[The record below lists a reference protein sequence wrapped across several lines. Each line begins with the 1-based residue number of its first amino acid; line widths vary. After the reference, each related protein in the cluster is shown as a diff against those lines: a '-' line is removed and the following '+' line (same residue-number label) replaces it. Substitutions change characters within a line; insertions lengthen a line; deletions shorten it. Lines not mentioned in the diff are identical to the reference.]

1 MTATLK
7 GKRVVVLGG
16 TSGIGFAIA
25 KAAVGLGASLVVTS
39 SRRERVDAAVH
50 QLGALASG
58 QLANLADE
66 AQTRALFE
74 RIGALDHLV
83 FTAGESLALGRLT
96 TMDLGTVRKA
106 FELRFFGAMAAA
118 KHAAPRI
125 RSGGSIVLTH
135 GVAGRRPQPG
145 WTVAASICGAME
157 SFTRAL
163 AIELAPVRVNAVS
176 PGVVRTPLWAN
187 IPETEREAMYR
198 EVSARLLVG
207 KVGEPEQVAG
217 AYLYLM
223 QNGFSTGQTVVVDG
237 GSLLV

>member
-1 MTATLK
+1 MTAALM

-39 SRRERVDAAVH
+39 SRRERVDAAVLE
-50 QLGALASG
+50 LGALASG
-58 QLANLADE
+58 RVADLADE

-74 RIGALDHLV
+74 RIGELDHLV
-83 FTAGESLALGRLT
+83 FTAGESLALGRLA
-96 TMDLGTVRKA
+96 TMDLGTARKA
-106 FELRFFGAMAAA
+106 FELRVFGAMAAA
-118 KHAAPRI
+118 KHAASRI
-125 RSGGSIVLTH
+125 RVGGSIVLTH
-135 GVAGRRPQPG
+135 GVAGRRPQSG

-176 PGVVRTPLWAN
+176 PGFVRTPLWAN
-187 IPETEREAMYR
+187 IPEAERESMYR
-198 EVSARLLVG
+198 EVGSRLLVG
-207 KVGEPEQVAG
+207 KVGEPDQIAD

-237 GSLLV
+237 GGLLM